1 MNIGDQ
7 FKGLPME
14 DLIGGPLS
22 AAVKSNTDLA
32 KATAAFINDI
42 GFEKVKDAEGVI
54 VPGPARM
61 VDFVFERPGLD
72 KDGNNTVEEVK
83 MKVPMLAI
91 VPIPNLQ
98 VDLVDITFDM
108 EVKSSTKSV
117 ESSASKGEFSA
128 SMSAKIAFFSIN
140 ASVSGS
146 ISSSKEN
153 TRSTDHSAKYHVE
166 VKATNHGLPEGL
178 ARVLDIMN
186 DAAKPRQIMAYKPN
200 ANGEI
205 ERGEDGKPKEQ
216 GKLISADGS
225 EKTPPAEKGN
235 A

>member
-42 GFEKVKDAEGVI
+42 GFEKVKDAEGTI

-72 KDGNNTVEEVK
+72 KDGNATVEEVK
-83 MKVPMLAI
+83 MKLPMLAI

-128 SMSAKIAFFSIN
+128 SMSAKIAFFFYQCKRFGFYFIKQRKHTLNRSFCQ
-140 ASVSGS
+140 
-146 ISSSKEN
+146 ISCRGKSNQSWFTGRFSK
-153 TRSTDHSAKYHVE
+153 SA
-166 VKATNHGLPEGL
+166 
-178 ARVLDIMN
+178 
-186 DAAKPRQIMAYKPN
+186 
-200 ANGEI
+200 
-205 ERGEDGKPKEQ
+205 
-216 GKLISADGS
+216 
-225 EKTPPAEKGN
+225 
-235 A
+235 